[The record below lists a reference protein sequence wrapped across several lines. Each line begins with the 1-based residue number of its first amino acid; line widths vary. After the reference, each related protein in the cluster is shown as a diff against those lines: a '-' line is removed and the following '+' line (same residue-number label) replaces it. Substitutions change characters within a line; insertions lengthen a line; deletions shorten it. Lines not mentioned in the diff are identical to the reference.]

1 MESSLFITVW
11 KVGGIFHPAAEE
23 FRQEY
28 NHLGYNCTRI
38 DQLKSPSTL
47 SSFEK
52 LSWTLFCIVSC
63 PFER

>member
-52 LSWTLFCIVSC
+52 LSWT
-63 PFER
+63 